1 MKASHVVLVTSGG
14 IISGVDDEAQRNF
27 WLNINVKIDIEID
40 IDDIESMY
48 DGRNLSVKPIV
59 QDLFI
64 FLQHHT
70 NI

>member
-1 MKASHVVLVTSGG
+1 MKRRG
-14 IISGVDDEAQRNF
+14 RNF
-27 WLNINVKIDIEID
+27 WLNINLKIDID
-40 IDDIESMY
+40 VIERMY
-48 DGRNLSVKPIV
+48 DGRNLPVKPIV

>member
-1 MKASHVVLVTSGG
+1 MKRRG
-14 IISGVDDEAQRNF
+14 RNF
-27 WLNINVKIDIEID
+27 WLNINVKINFE

>member
-1 MKASHVVLVTSGG
+1 MKRRG
-14 IISGVDDEAQRNF
+14 RNF
-27 WLNINVKIDIEID
+27 WLNINVKINFEID
-40 IDDIESMY
+40 DIIESMY
-48 DGRNLSVKPIV
+48 DGRNLPVKPIV

>member
-1 MKASHVVLVTSGG
+1 MMHRC
-14 IISGVDDEAQRNF
+14 RNF
-27 WLNINVKIDIEID
+27 WLNIYVKINFEIDIE

-48 DGRNLSVKPIV
+48 DGRNLPVKPIV

>member
-1 MKASHVVLVTSGG
+1 MTSGS
-14 IISGVDDEAQRNF
+14 IISGVDGEAQRNF